1 MPNCKVTYQNFS
13 LIKTF
18 TFQRPSAKDLMRHP
32 FMKKAKRTAFL
43 QDLIDRYKRWKVEK
57 GPGDSDSDSD
67 E

>member
-1 MPNCKVTYQNFS
+1 
-13 LIKTF
+13 
-18 TFQRPSAKDLMRHP
+18 MRHP